1 MLKLPLIG
9 FPTFIL
15 SLVALPEFN
24 SKKYIFPSRLPYITS
39 VKSSL
44 PLNSSYIFML
54 SLNSFGH
61 LTIAGWPVHP
71 APPPQELDAV
81 LNSHKIS
88 SSLSFKSAYPK
99 EGEFLSEF
107 PLNVNIPSISE
118 YLF

>member
-1 MLKLPLIG
+1 
-9 FPTFIL
+9 
-15 SLVALPEFN
+15 
-24 SKKYIFPSRLPYITS
+24 
-39 VKSSL
+39 
-44 PLNSSYIFML
+44 ML